1 VDGPIK
7 TAAAGGGI
15 IAAMKKWSIII
26 LLTLCATSLS
36 FYFGRPDD
44 YVHISFLDVG
54 QGDAVLIQ
62 RGNIQI
68 LIDGGPSPQAITNE
82 LGRRMPYW
90 DKNIE
95 LLVMTHPHQDHLSGL
110 VEVLKRYNIGAVL
123 QPRIQDSEYSTGL
136 AAEWRRLLFEKK
148 TRQITAET
156 YQEISLGG
164 IVLTVLNPYES
175 SDVNSDPDTMAIVLS
190 VDAGGF
196 TFLLTS
202 DIGRETEFDL
212 LYDRLVPDCNVLKV
226 AHHGSSFSTTLEFLN
241 VARPELAV
249 ISVGEND
256 YGHPGAEMLH
266 RLEDILVY
274 RTDTRGTIEF
284 IIESEMLWVKTDR

>member
-1 VDGPIK
+1 
-7 TAAAGGGI
+7 
-15 IAAMKKWSIII
+15 MKKWSIII

-44 YVHISFLDVG
+44 YIHISFLDVG

-68 LIDGGPSPQAITNE
+68 LIDGGLSPQAITNE

-90 DKNIE
+90 DRNIE

-123 QPRIQDSEYSTGL
+123 QPDIEESEYSTGL
-136 AAEWRRLLFEKK
+136 AAEWCRLLHENK

-164 IVLTVLNPYES
+164 IKLSVLSPRAGSGT
-175 SDVNSDPDTMAIVLS
+175 NSDPDNSALVLS
-190 VDAGGF
+190 VVAGDF
-196 TFLLTS
+196 TILLAS

-212 LYDRLVPDCNVLKV
+212 LYDRLVPDCDVLKV
-226 AHHGSSFSTTLEFLN
+226 AHHGSSFSTTREFLN
-241 VARPELAV
+241 VACPELAV

-266 RLEDILVY
+266 RLEDIMVY
-274 RTDTRGTIEF
+274 RTDARGTIEF
-284 IIESEMLWVKTDR
+284 IIDGCTLWVRTDR

>member
-1 VDGPIK
+1 
-7 TAAAGGGI
+7 
-15 IAAMKKWSIII
+15 MKKWLIIT
-26 LLTLCATSLS
+26 LLTLCATSLA

-44 YVHISFLDVG
+44 YIHVSFLDVG

-68 LIDGGPSPQAITNE
+68 LVDGGPSPEAITNE
-82 LGRRMPYW
+82 LGRLLPYW
-90 DKNIE
+90 DRSIE

-123 QPRIQDSEYSTGL
+123 QPDIEESEYSTGL
-136 AAEWRRLLFEKK
+136 AAEWRRLLLENK

-164 IVLTVLNPYES
+164 IKLSVLSPRAGSGT
-175 SDVNSDPDTMAIVLS
+175 NSEPDNSALVLS
-190 VDAGGF
+190 VVAGDF

-212 LYDRLVPDCNVLKV
+212 LYDRLVPDCDVLKV
-226 AHHGSSFSTTLEFLN
+226 AHHGSSFSTTPEFLN

-256 YGHPGAEMLH
+256 YGHPGVEVLD

-274 RTDTRGTIEF
+274 RTDARGTIEF
-284 IIESEMLWVKTDR
+284 IMDGGTLWVKTDR